1 MLYYLRNALCR
12 GSRQFKE
19 KEKGRL
25 LQTTSTSDSSED
37 HKSPSSNVI
46 MSEYTPILE
55 SKGNLPSS
63 HYINIFFSHVQIIV

>member
-1 MLYYLRNALCR
+1 MLYYLRIALCR

-37 HKSPSSNVI
+37 HKSPLSNVF

-63 HYINIFFSHVQIIV
+63 HYLIFFSPVQIIV